1 MSTRTTGA
9 SAAGTTTGTSA
20 AATTDVPRAA
30 AAVEAAEG
38 ADDTSPA
45 TGMMRPAD
53 AGMNTRRAGAW
64 AADAAAAARA
74 MTSETDPPHA
84 NATTIED
91 TTTYHNTTTG
101 HSSWARNPAAGTR
114 RGEDGETENE
124 NAAGEVDR
132 QRAAGTNAAAGEDT
146 AEAAT
151 ATSTTLAIEA
161 RPATDANGTTTA
173 TAGTKDE
180 SPRGENPR
188 E

>member
-1 MSTRTTGA
+1 M
-9 SAAGTTTGTSA
+9 AG
-20 AATTDVPRAA
+20 
-30 AAVEAAEG
+30 EAAEG
-38 ADDTSPA
+38 ADETSPA

-53 AGMNTRRAGAW
+53 AGMNTRRAGAG

-74 MTSETDPPHA
+74 MTTETDRPHA

-91 TTTYHNTTTG
+91 TTTDHHTTTG
-101 HSSWARNPAAGTR
+101 RSSWARNPAAGTR

-132 QRAAGTNAAAGEDT
+132 HQRAAGTNAAAGEDT
-146 AEAAT
+146 EEAAA

-180 SPRGENPR
+180 SPHGESPRG
-188 E
+188 

>member
-1 MSTRTTGA
+1 
-9 SAAGTTTGTSA
+9 
-20 AATTDVPRAA
+20 
-30 AAVEAAEG
+30 
-38 ADDTSPA
+38 
-45 TGMMRPAD
+45 MMRPAD
-53 AGMNTRRAGAW
+53 AGMNTRRAGAG
-64 AADAAAAARA
+64 AADAAARA
-74 MTSETDPPHA
+74 MTSETDPQHA
-84 NATTIED
+84 NATMIED
-91 TTTYHNTTTG
+91 TTTDHDTTTG

-132 QRAAGTNAAAGEDT
+132 HQRAAGANAAAGEDT

-180 SPRGENPR
+180 SPHDESPHDESPRG
-188 E
+188 

>member
-1 MSTRTTGA
+1 MSVSARLYLRTPCNVRGQ
-9 SAAGTTTGTSA
+9 SKAGKRKRRGNRDLFESTIDLTLF
-20 AATTDVPRAA
+20 
-30 AAVEAAEG
+30 VEQSQEFL
-38 ADDTSPA
+38 
-45 TGMMRPAD
+45 
-53 AGMNTRRAGAW
+53 
-64 AADAAAAARA
+64 AAAAARA
-74 MTSETDPPHA
+74 MTSETDLPNA

-91 TTTYHNTTTG
+91 TTTDHDTTTG
-101 HSSWARNPAAGTR
+101 RSSWARSPAAGTR
-114 RGEDGETENE
+114 RGADGETENE

-146 AEAAT
+146 EEAAT

-188 E
+188 G

>member
-1 MSTRTTGA
+1 MGGKLGR
-9 SAAGTTTGTSA
+9 
-20 AATTDVPRAA
+20 D
-30 AAVEAAEG
+30 EG
-38 ADDTSPA
+38 ADETSPA

-53 AGMNTRRAGAW
+53 AGMNTRRAGAG

-91 TTTYHNTTTG
+91 TTTDHDTTTG
-101 HSSWARNPAAGTR
+101 RSSWARNPAAGTR

-124 NAAGEVDR
+124 NAAGEVER

-146 AEAAT
+146 EEAAT

-180 SPRGENPR
+180 SPRGESPR
-188 E
+188 G